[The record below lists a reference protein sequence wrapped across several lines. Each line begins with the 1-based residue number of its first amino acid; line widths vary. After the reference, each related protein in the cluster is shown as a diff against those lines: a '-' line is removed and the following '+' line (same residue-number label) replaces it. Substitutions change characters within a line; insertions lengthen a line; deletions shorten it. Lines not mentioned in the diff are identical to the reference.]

1 MSEHNHDCNCN
12 HDDCNCGCH
21 NDEAV
26 TVTLTLD
33 NDEVVECA
41 VLTIYEADEREYIAL
56 LPLNEDGENED
67 GDVFIYRYKE
77 VDGEPTLENI
87 EDDDEYEVAADAF
100 DEWLDEQDFDALDDE
115 EQIPSDPKQKQ
126 L

>member
-1 MSEHNHDCNCN
+1 MK
-12 HDDCNCGCH
+12 
-21 NDEAV
+21 
-26 TVTLTLD
+26 
-33 NDEVVECA
+33 VVECA

-87 EDDDEYEVAADAF
+87 EETMSTK
-100 DEWLDEQDFDALDDE
+100 LLPMLLTNGLMSR
-115 EQIPSDPKQKQ
+115 I
-126 L
+126 LML

>member
-100 DEWLDEQDFDALDDE
+100 DDWLDEQDFDALDDE
-115 EQIPSDPKQKQ
+115 EQIPSDPEQKQ